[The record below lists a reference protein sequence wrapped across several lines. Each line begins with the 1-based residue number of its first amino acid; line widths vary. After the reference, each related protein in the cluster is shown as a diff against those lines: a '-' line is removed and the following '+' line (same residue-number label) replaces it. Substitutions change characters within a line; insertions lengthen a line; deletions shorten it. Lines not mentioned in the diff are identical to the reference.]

1 MNLPNKLT
9 VARTIAVPFY
19 VTFMIVTDI
28 PFNYLWALIIFIA
41 ASITDM
47 ADGKIARKRGL
58 VTTLGKF
65 LDPLAD
71 KILVSSALIC
81 MVELKWT
88 YSFLVIIII
97 AREFIVSALRLVAA
111 GNKDHIVIAAGIWGK
126 VKTAFTMVSI
136 CLITGMHIF
145 SENIVILNEGFPVG
159 IISDVLM
166 VISTILT
173 IISGVGY
180 VASYW
185 KLLMEGE
192 K

>member
-9 VARTIAVPFY
+9 IARTIAVPFY
-19 VTFMIVTDI
+19 VVFMIVTDI
-28 PFNYLWALIIFIA
+28 PFNYLWALVIFIA

-47 ADGKIARKRGL
+47 ADGKIARKRNL
-58 VTTLGKF
+58 VTNLGKF

-126 VKTAFTMVSI
+126 IKTAFTMVSI

-145 SENIVILNEGFPVG
+145 TENINILGDSFPVG
-159 IISDVLM
+159 VLSDALM

>member
-9 VARTIAVPFY
+9 IARTIAVPFY
-19 VTFMIVTDI
+19 VVFMIVTDI

-47 ADGKIARKRGL
+47 IDGKIARKRGL
-58 VTTLGKF
+58 VTNLGKF

-88 YSFLVIIII
+88 YSFLVIIIV
-97 AREFIVSALRLVAA
+97 AREFMVSALRLAAA
-111 GNKDHIVIAAGIWGK
+111 GGNEHKVIAAGPWGK
-126 VKTAFTMVSI
+126 VKTAVTMVSI

-145 SENIVILNEGFPVG
+145 SENIVILGEGFPVG

-166 VISTILT
+166 IASTLLT
-173 IISGVGY
+173 IISGAIY
-180 VASYW
+180 VAGYW
-185 KLLMEGE
+185 KLIAEN
-192 K
+192 

>member
-19 VTFMIVTDI
+19 VVFMIVTDI
-28 PFNYLWALIIFIA
+28 PFNYLWALLIFIA

-47 ADGKIARKRGL
+47 ADGKIARKRNL
-58 VTTLGKF
+58 VTNLGKF

-97 AREFIVSALRLVAA
+97 TREFIVSALRLVAA

-126 VKTAFTMVSI
+126 IKTAFTMVSI

-145 SENIVILNEGFPVG
+145 TENINILGDGFPVG
-159 IISDVLM
+159 ILSDVLM

>member
-28 PFNYLWALIIFIA
+28 PFNYLWALVIFIA

-111 GNKDHIVIAAGIWGK
+111 GNKDHIVISAGIWGK

-185 KLLMEGE
+185 KLLTEGE

>member
-9 VARTIAVPFY
+9 IARTIAVPFY
-19 VTFMIVTDI
+19 VVFMIVTDI

-41 ASITDM
+41 ASVTDM
-47 ADGKIARKRGL
+47 IDGKIARKRGL
-58 VTTLGKF
+58 VTNLGKF

-81 MVELKWT
+81 MVELGWT

-97 AREFIVSALRLVAA
+97 AREFIVSALRLAAA
-111 GNKDHIVIAAGIWGK
+111 GNKEHIVIAAGAMGK
-126 VKTAFTMVSI
+126 VKTAVTMVSI
-136 CLITGMHIF
+136 CIITGLHIF
-145 SENIVILNEGFPVG
+145 TENIILLGEGFPAAP
-159 IISDVLM
+159 ISDALM
-166 VISTILT
+166 VLSTVLT

-185 KLLMEGE
+185 KVLTEE

>member
-9 VARTIAVPFY
+9 IARTVAVPFY
-19 VTFMIVTDI
+19 VVFMIVTDI
-28 PFNYLWALIIFIA
+28 PLNYLWALVIFIA

-58 VTTLGKF
+58 VTNLGKF

-126 VKTAFTMVSI
+126 IKTAFTMVSI

-145 SENIVILNEGFPVG
+145 TENINILGDSFPVG
-159 IISDVLM
+159 ILSDVLM

-180 VASYW
+180 VSSYW

>member
-19 VTFMIVTDI
+19 VVFMIVTDI

-41 ASITDM
+41 ASLTDM

-58 VTTLGKF
+58 VTNLGKF

-111 GNKDHIVIAAGIWGK
+111 ESKEHIVIAAGIWGK
-126 VKTAFTMVSI
+126 VKTAVTMASI
-136 CLITGMHIF
+136 CVITGMHIF
-145 SENIVILNEGFPVG
+145 TENIILLNENFPVG
-159 IISDVLM
+159 VVSDVLM
-166 VISTILT
+166 VLSTVLT
-173 IISGVGY
+173 IVSGIGY
-180 VASYW
+180 VSSHW
-185 KLLMEGE
+185 KLLTEE

>member
-19 VTFMIVTDI
+19 VVFMIVTDI
-28 PFNYLWALIIFIA
+28 PFNYLWALLIFIA

-47 ADGKIARKRGL
+47 ADGKIARKRNL
-58 VTTLGKF
+58 VTNLGKF

-97 AREFIVSALRLVAA
+97 TREFIVSALRLVAA

-145 SENIVILNEGFPVG
+145 TENINILGDGFPVG
-159 IISDVLM
+159 ILSDVLM

>member
-9 VARTIAVPFY
+9 IARTIAVPFY
-19 VTFMIVTDI
+19 VVFMIVTDI
-28 PFNYLWALIIFIA
+28 PFNYLWALLIFIA

-47 ADGKIARKRGL
+47 ADGKIARKRNL
-58 VTTLGKF
+58 VTNLGKF

-126 VKTAFTMVSI
+126 IKTAFTMVSI

-145 SENIVILNEGFPVG
+145 TENINILGDSFPVG
-159 IISDVLM
+159 ILSDALM

>member
-9 VARTIAVPFY
+9 IARTVAVPFY
-19 VTFMIVTDI
+19 VVFMIVTDI

-41 ASITDM
+41 ASVTDM
-47 ADGKIARKRGL
+47 IDGKIARKRGL
-58 VTTLGKF
+58 VTNLGKF

-111 GNKDHIVIAAGIWGK
+111 GNKEHIVIAAGIWGK
-126 VKTAFTMVSI
+126 VKTAVTMVSV

-145 SENIVILNEGFPVG
+145 TENIVLLSQNFPVG
-159 IISDVLM
+159 VISDVLM
-166 VISTILT
+166 VLSTVLT
-173 IISGVGY
+173 IVSGIGY
-180 VASYW
+180 VSSYW
-185 KLLMEGE
+185 RLLMDSE

>member
-185 KLLMEGE
+185 KLLTEGE